1 MAPMEATAVLFPERF
16 WRRVAEFLPF
26 SRNKGAGEV
35 SSRSICSAFAAVASR
50 FASAPALVC
59 DGVQISYADLDRVST
74 RISAQLRHAG
84 LRRGQVVGLVA
95 RRSIEATAAILG
107 ILKAGGAYLP
117 LDISY
122 PPELLRYICN
132 DSRLSLTLVE
142 QALSGNAEISNF
154 WSGATR
160 YISLSDGLI
169 GPSDDCAPAG
179 ERRGAGRRRGGE
191 PAICGR

>member
-1 MAPMEATAVLFPERF
+1 M
-16 WRRVAEFLPF
+16 
-26 SRNKGAGEV
+26 GAGEV
-35 SSRSICSAFAAVASR
+35 SSRSICSAFAGVASR

-59 DGVQISYADLDRVST
+59 GDVQINYANLDRVST

-84 LRRGQVVGLVA
+84 VRRGQVVGLVA

-132 DSRLSLTLVE
+132 DSRVSLTLVE
-142 QALSGNAEISNF
+142 QALPRNAESSNF
-154 WSGATR
+154 WSGATFS
-160 YISLSDGLI
+160 ISRSHGLI
-169 GPSDDCAPAG
+169 GPSGDCAPV
-179 ERRGAGRRRGGE
+179 ESGAAREAARGGE
-191 PAICGR
+191 SEI